1 MSKRIASLALALLLA
16 LCASGLAEEVELSA
30 YYGRDIAEAAREIGG
45 LRYVPDEEFPDIY
58 ESDALALRGDGTVS
72 VIELKGEGCALRG
85 VRVGMPRSDA
95 LGLLE
100 GEPQLW
106 LYDEEA
112 AYMVADDADPSGGV
126 MLVVFFD
133 ERGAVDGAWYRSPD

>member
-16 LCASGLAEEVELSA
+16 LCASGLAEEIELSA

-95 LGLLE
+95 FGLLE

-126 MLVVFFD
+126 MMVVFFD